1 MRFFVVILC
10 LTTALFLNACEQE
23 TPANPNAPATYN
35 GNWVTFSYPNSWEIK
50 EEKSESSTWIRIQ
63 GPGNASFSIEI
74 RSLEQ
79 APSLEAYASEQSQQ
93 QTLNPV
99 ARPATSGRLH
109 GFIHIMGIEGES
121 HQREYHRID
130 SHDEAAFLVSEVP
143 TAEAIHAQSG
153 LDRIFTTFAFQ

>member
-1 MRFFVVILC
+1 MRIFVVLLL
-10 LTTALFLNACEQE
+10 LTTALLLNACEQE
-23 TPANPNAPATYN
+23 TRANPNAPASYN

-50 EEKSESSTWIRIQ
+50 EEKSEASTWIRLQ
-63 GPGNASFSIEI
+63 GPADARFSIEI

-79 APSLEAYASEQSQQ
+79 APSLEAYASEQSSEALSP
-93 QTLNPV
+93 T

-109 GFIHIMGIEGES
+109 GFTQVLNINGKN

-130 SHDEAAFLVSEVP
+130 SHDEAAFLVSDVP
-143 TAEAIHAQSG
+143 TSGAIRAQSG